1 MIQMNG
7 TGYADP
13 AIQKARYSKKDVSS
27 IAQSMNGASNFT
39 SFKKSGTITNYSS
52 IAAANTS
59 VAFDASS
66 MLPTRRGR
74 RMRRRTLNHPGV

>member
-13 AIQKARYSKKDVSS
+13 AIQKARYSKKDVTS
-27 IAQSMNGASNFT
+27 IAQSMNGASSFT

-52 IAAANTS
+52 IASGNS
-59 VAFDASS
+59 SAFKLGG
-66 MLPTRRGR
+66 MLEVNKYFR
-74 RMRRRTLNHPGV
+74 